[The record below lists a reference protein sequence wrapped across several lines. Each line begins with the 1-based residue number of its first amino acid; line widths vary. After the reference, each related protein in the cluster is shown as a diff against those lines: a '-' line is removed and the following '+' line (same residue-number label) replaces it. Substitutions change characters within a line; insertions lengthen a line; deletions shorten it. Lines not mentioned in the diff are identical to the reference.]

1 MKTLI
6 AATVALGV
14 LAGPALAAGFPEKAE
29 SRVWT
34 SSQNQN
40 FAGDLMIPLPLKAKD
55 QIRGNASSHDGSF
68 GSSQALSVD
77 HETGSAAPIFS
88 PNR

>member
-55 QIRGNASSHDGSF
+55 RINGTASNNGSF
-68 GSSQALSVD
+68 GSTHALAVEHEAGSV
-77 HETGSAAPIFS
+77 APIFS

>member
-6 AATVALGV
+6 AATIALGV

-55 QIRGNASSHDGSF
+55 RINGSNSGSF
-68 GSSQALSVD
+68 GSTHALAVEHEAGSV
-77 HETGSAAPIFS
+77 APIFS